1 MLTIASGTFDVTLT
15 PQRASADV
23 GDPTVSRMAI
33 AKAFQGDLEGASR
46 GEMLAVRTVVDGSAG
61 YVAMERF
68 VGSLFGKEG
77 SFALQHNGRMDRGAK
92 ALSVTVVPDSGTDEL
107 AGLSGVMRI
116 DVVEGVHSY
125 VFEVAFAPD
134 ED

>member
-15 PQRASADV
+15 PQPASADV

>member
-15 PQRASADV
+15 PQPASADV

-77 SFALQHNGRMDRGAK
+77 SFALHHNARMDRGAK

>member
-15 PQRASADV
+15 PQPASADV

-46 GEMLAVRTVVDGSAG
+46 GEMLAVRTEVDGSAG

-116 DVVEGVHSY
+116 EIAEGLHSY